1 MLFIM
6 KKLHGFT
13 LWLDYLVHVD
23 GTSHCIRRLSRV
35 EGFSATCLQELCLC
49 RQSSS
54 CRDSR
59 QLMLSRPSPFF
70 WVLQNAV
77 QMPSK
82 RGHLRRNLP
91 KVSTRRNKSRPCR
104 WEQCLCELFA
114 FRLEFWGVFH
124 VAQGG
129 RMDSFFAALYCTF
142 CWNTPLCHMPRIE
155 PR

>member
-1 MLFIM
+1 M
-6 KKLHGFT
+6 
-13 LWLDYLVHVD
+13 
-23 GTSHCIRRLSRV
+23 
-35 EGFSATCLQELCLC
+35 
-49 RQSSS
+49 
-54 CRDSR
+54 DSR
-59 QLMLSRPSPFF
+59 CGLTTWCMSMAQVTVYAVYRGLRVFPRPASRSCAYVASLLLVGIVVSLCYRGRRRFF

-142 CWNTPLCHMPRIE
+142 WWNTPLCHMPRIE